1 MVRDY
6 MLMLSTHPTPLI
18 TLLILVLILVLPDYN
33 DVEDNALAN
42 YGAYS
47 DVDLERQPLL
57 RAMIGESA
65 NHLLK
70 SRRRRLGIADEC
82 CRQSCTFKELSSYC
96 I

>member
-1 MVRDY
+1 
-6 MLMLSTHPTPLI
+6 MLSTHPNPPHNSLM
-18 TLLILVLILVLPDYN
+18 LALILVLPDYN
-33 DVEDNALAN
+33 DVEDNGSNLAN

-70 SRRRRLGIADEC
+70 TRRRRLGIADEC
-82 CRQSCTFKELSSYC
+82 CLKQCSYRELYNYC